1 MSHMFHNC
9 WGLTSFPILNWN
21 ISNVQDLSFIFRNVP
36 LHLIKFKWNISKNQ
50 NTSHMFTDF
59 VGPPLG
65 EDTINILFYF
75 HTGIKQT
82 MFANSNILFM
92 DLIDIFY
99 KRNANLYNIFNIV
112 FLFNGKIIDN

>member
-1 MSHMFHNC
+1 
-9 WGLTSFPILNWN
+9 
-21 ISNVQDLSFIFRNVP
+21 
-36 LHLIKFKWNISKNQ
+36 
-50 NTSHMFTDF
+50 MFTDF

-112 FLFNGKIIDN
+112 FLFNGKIIDNYMNLSLTQIGFQDGSHIEVIDIENII